1 MKKLN
6 LLIADDHAILRE
18 SLLNSLLHHPSIESI
33 ETVENG
39 QQLLDACNIK
49 LPELILLDIN
59 MPVIDGLG
67 ACKAIKKLYPS
78 VKVVFLTMHNNPQ
91 YFYEAKAVNCDG
103 YIFKTA
109 GLDEIIKSIHKIQ
122 AGEKYFSPAVV
133 DALLSNTG
141 NDKNGKPNLTER
153 EHEVLKL
160 ILDEF
165 SNKEIAE
172 KLIISQRTVDAHKRN
187 LLAKTN
193 SRNITGLIK
202 FALTER
208 IL

>member
-1 MKKLN
+1 M
-6 LLIADDHAILRE
+6 
-18 SLLNSLLHHPSIESI
+18 
-33 ETVENG
+33 
-39 QQLLDACNIK
+39 
-49 LPELILLDIN
+49 
-59 MPVIDGLG
+59 
-67 ACKAIKKLYPS
+67 
-78 VKVVFLTMHNNPQ
+78 
-91 YFYEAKAVNCDG
+91 
-103 YIFKTA
+103 
-109 GLDEIIKSIHKIQ
+109 
-122 AGEKYFSPAVV
+122 V

-153 EHEVLKL
+153 EHEALKL

-172 KLIISQRTVDAHKRN
+172 KLIVSQRTVDAHKRN